1 MGSCCYCFLILQ
13 SLWAK
18 LFLFLWIWYND
29 LLDNLTVI
37 VGPKFQS
44 IFFCLEHLFLIEFLS
59 NIELWT
65 VFSGELFS
73 LFILVADMFNWKGGE
88 SFDGFSMIELSGG
101 KFSWKF
107 ESFATFRRHLRTF
120 KVMLLGYQTAP
131 FLLSLTNTFI
141 NYFLSVLV
149 KRLDGIGMREFV

>member
-44 IFFCLEHLFLIEFLS
+44 IFFCLEHLFLIEIFLIL
-59 NIELWT
+59 NFGQYFRGN
-65 VFSGELFS
+65 FSPCL
-73 LFILVADMFNWKGGE
+73 ILVADMFNWKGGE
-88 SFDGFSMIELSGG
+88 SFDGFSITELSGG

-149 KRLDGIGMREFV
+149 KLLDGIGMREFV